1 MRHIRTVFAV
11 FACLIFSILSAQKYK
26 QCTQCKMDVKSDEFK
41 AKTIENNSKVHHFDA
56 IECLVNYLKTRKE
69 SDFDQL
75 LVTDYNTEKY
85 IEAATAYYLKSK
97 SIPSPMGANLSSYAT
112 EKEAK
117 TMQIDK
123 DGEVM
128 DWKALKERFV
138 SSNFGAVDHSH
149 HHHGPGAYAPSRIMG
164 DHLHP
169 KGGFM
174 VSIRYMNMAMSGNRG
189 GSSRISDEDIYQRFM
204 VAPQEMTMQMY
215 MLGAMYGVSDNLTVM
230 LMQNI
235 VKNDMDLTARMMM
248 NNMPML
254 RNFSTASSGI
264 GDLKL
269 GLLYGLVSNEKLSFH
284 INSKFNIPIGDIENR
299 DATPMMPNAK
309 LPYAMQLG
317 TGTFDITLGGTL
329 KGNAGDFSW
338 GVQQLNTF
346 RTGMNSEDYR
356 FGNLYELNSWVGYG
370 ISNAVGVSARLS
382 GSTEGEIKGMD
393 PELNPMMVTTAEPS
407 NYGGERIWGGAGIN
421 IGLIKSTLVLGAEI
435 SFPLYQN
442 FNGIFMD
449 SDYTLSTCIKYTIL

>member
-1 MRHIRTVFAV
+1 MKHIKIVFTVFV
-11 FACLIFSILSAQKYK
+11 CLIFTALSAQKYK
-26 QCTQCKMDVKSDEFK
+26 QCAHCKMDVKNDKFK
-41 AKTIENNSKVHHFDA
+41 AKAIHNTGRTLHFDA
-56 IECLVNYLKTRKE
+56 TECLVNYLKNKKE

-75 LVTDYNTEKY
+75 LVTDYNTENY
-85 IEAATAYYLKSK
+85 VSASTAYYLKNK
-97 SIPSPMGANLSSYAT
+97 SIPSPMGANLSAYSSENEAIAMKKR
-112 EKEAK
+112 KEG
-117 TMQIDK
+117 D
-123 DGEVM
+123 VM
-128 DWKALKERFV
+128 DWEALKERFV
-138 SSNFGAVDHSH
+138 SSNFGVVGHSH
-149 HHHGPGAYAPSRIMG
+149 HHHGPDAYAPNGIMG

-169 KGGFM
+169 KGGLM
-174 VSIRYMNMAMSGNRG
+174 VSVRYMNMAMSGNRE
-189 GSSRISDEDIYQRFM
+189 GSSEISDEDIYQRLM

-215 MLGAMYGVSDNLTVM
+215 MLGAMYGISDKLTVM

-254 RNFSTASSGI
+254 RNFSTASSGL

-269 GLLYGLVSNEKLSFH
+269 GFLYGLVSNEKLSFH

-299 DATPMMPNAK
+299 DATPMMADAK

-329 KGNAGDFSW
+329 KCNVGDFSW
-338 GVQQLNTF
+338 GIQQLNTF
-346 RTGMNSEDYR
+346 RTGTNSENYR
-356 FGNLYELNSWVGYG
+356 FGNLYVLNSWAGYAL
-370 ISNAVGVSARLS
+370 SNSIGVSARLS
-382 GSTEGEIKGMD
+382 GSTEGEIKGAD
-393 PELNPMMVTTAEPS
+393 PELNPMMVTTADPD
-407 NYGGERIWGGAGIN
+407 NYGGERIWGGVGVN
-421 IGLIKSTLVLGAEI
+421 IGLAKSKLVLGTEI